1 MPGVDVI
8 IALVKALMG
17 VTALALL
24 VALAWALAVV
34 VGTAALIARD
44 RIEDALCS
52 LERRRRNRR
61 GRL

>member
-1 MPGVDVI
+1 MDVI

-44 RIEDALCS
+44 RIEDAFCA
-52 LERRRRNRR
+52 ERRNRR
-61 GRL
+61 RRSGRL